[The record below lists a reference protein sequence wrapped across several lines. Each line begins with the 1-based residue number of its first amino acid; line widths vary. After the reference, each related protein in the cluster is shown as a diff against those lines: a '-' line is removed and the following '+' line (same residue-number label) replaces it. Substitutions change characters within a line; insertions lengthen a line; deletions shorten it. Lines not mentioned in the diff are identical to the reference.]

1 MMMNAGYQMR
11 LSKFEDA
18 VALRNASRVL
28 FIPFSMHFFP
38 ARWSGVSNGAVMNDH
53 ALRLECLRNAVLH
66 YDFDMAPAD
75 ALYWG
80 SFPWNVTRSRQWQ
93 KPGTELPDDRTLQF
107 VEREVLSATEY
118 DAFLN
123 DPGDTTLRVIWP
135 RIAGIFEPLAQL
147 PSLSSFLAYPMYLA
161 PFLAKPE
168 FLEMLE
174 ALRELGEQWTEYDRL
189 NQEHAVL
196 LADAGYPPVRGGV
209 CFAPFDTL
217 SVFLRGFAG
226 SMVDILRQPDKLLAA
241 VEFLTDREIE
251 MARDQVRVSEVPRVA
266 VFAYRGV
273 STFLSRQQFERF
285 YWPSLRRLLLALV
298 DEGITPLPFLEGDFT
313 SRLEYIAELP
323 SKKIPFHF
331 EQVDR
336 KKARDV
342 IGDRNSFWGN
352 ISASLLSLGTP
363 EEVKADVRELLD
375 TFGETNGL
383 ILDGGAAIHDDAKPE
398 CVEAV
403 LEALETYR

>member
-1 MMMNAGYQMR
+1 MMNAGYQTR
-11 LSKFEDA
+11 LGKFEDA
-18 VALRNASRVL
+18 IALRNTSRVP

-38 ARWSGVSNGAVMNDH
+38 AKWSGVSNAAVMNDH
-53 ALRLECLRNAVLH
+53 GLRFKCLRNAILH
-66 YDFDMAPAD
+66 YNFDMAPAD

-80 SFPWNVTRSRQWQ
+80 SFPWNITRSRQWQ

-107 VEREVLSATEY
+107 VEGEVLSATEY

-147 PSLSSFLAYPMYLA
+147 PPLSSFLSYPMYLA
-161 PFLAKPE
+161 PFFAKPA
-168 FLEMLE
+168 FLEMLD
-174 ALRELGEQWTEYDRL
+174 ALRELGKQWADYDHFYH
-189 NQEHAVL
+189 EHMVS
-196 LADAGYPPVRGGV
+196 LADDGYPPVRGAV
-209 CFAPFDTL
+209 CIAPFDTL
-217 SVFLRGFAG
+217 SVFLRGLAG
-226 SMVDILRQPDKLLAA
+226 SMVDILRRPDKLLAA
-241 VEFLTDREIE
+241 VEYLTDREIE
-251 MARDQVRVSEVPRVA
+251 MARDQVRISEVPRVA

-285 YWPSLRRLLLALV
+285 YWPSLRRLLIALV
-298 DEGITPLPFLEGDFT
+298 DEGMTPMPFFEGDFT
-313 SRLEYIAELP
+313 SRLEYLTDLP

-331 EQVDR
+331 EQVER

-363 EEVKADVRELLD
+363 AEVKADVRELLD

-398 CVEAV
+398 SVEAIV
-403 LEALETYR
+403 EALETYH